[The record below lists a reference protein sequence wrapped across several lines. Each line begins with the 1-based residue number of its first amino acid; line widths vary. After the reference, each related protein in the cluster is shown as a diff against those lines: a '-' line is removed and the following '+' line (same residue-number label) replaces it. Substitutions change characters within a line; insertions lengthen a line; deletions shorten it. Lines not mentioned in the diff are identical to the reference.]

1 MFSCLC
7 VLRLEHQAG
16 LRLRVLIAIIQLV
29 AGFLLLVWGAD
40 RLVAGASATARNLG
54 VSPLVIGLTIIGFG
68 TSAPELVV
76 SAVATLKGNSGLA
89 IGNAI
94 GSNIANMGLVLGAT
108 ALIYPLRMES
118 HALKREYPMLLL
130 IMLVCFLLGLDG
142 VYSHLEG
149 WAFIIGL
156 LAVVIWI
163 IRIGLHRPLSDPLA
177 EEFDAEIPKDIP
189 TKVAIFWLTIGLIV
203 LPISSTILVD
213 GAITIARILHVT
225 DTVIGLTVVAVGT
238 SLPEFATAIT
248 AALHKEDDLAIGNI
262 IGSNI
267 FNLLG
272 VLGIAAI
279 ISPVNM
285 LPIILAR
292 DFPAMFLMTGALYL
306 MASDFRGPGRIGRR
320 SGSVLLSMFIGYI
333 IMVWMSSTEIGVS
346 LPG

>member
-1 MFSCLC
+1 MLT
-7 VLRLEHQAG
+7 
-16 LRLRVLIAIIQLV
+16 AIIQLV

-118 HALKREYPMLLL
+118 TALKREYPMLLL
-130 IMLVCFLLGLDG
+130 IMLVCFLMALNGI
-142 VYSHLEG
+142 YSSVEG
-149 WAFIIGL
+149 WAL
-156 LAVVIWI
+156 LASLLMVVIWI

-177 EEFDAEIPKDIP
+177 EEFDAEIPRDTP
-189 TKVAIFWLTIGLIV
+189 TKVAVFWLVVGLVV
-203 LPISSTILVD
+203 LPISSIFLVE
-213 GAITIARILHVT
+213 GAITVARYLHVS
-225 DTVIGLTVVAVGT
+225 DTVIGLTIVALGT
-238 SLPEFATAIT
+238 SLPELATAVT

-272 VLGIAAI
+272 VLGIAAVI
-279 ISPVNM
+279 RPVEL

-292 DFPAMFLMTGALYL
+292 DFPAMFLITGALYL

-320 SGSVLLSMFIGYI
+320 SGSVLLIMFAGYFI
-333 IMVWMSSTEIGVS
+333 LVWMSSGGIPLED

>member
-1 MFSCLC
+1 M
-7 VLRLEHQAG
+7 
-16 LRLRVLIAIIQLV
+16 LIAIIQLV

-76 SAVATLKGNSGLA
+76 SAVATLKGNAGLA
-89 IGNAI
+89 VGNAL

-118 HALKREYPMLLL
+118 TALKREYPMLLL
-130 IMLVCFLLGLDG
+130 IMLVCFLMALDG
-142 VYSHLEG
+142 TYSKLEG
-149 WAFIIGL
+149 WTLIIGL
-156 LAVVIWI
+156 FAVVIWI
-163 IRIGLHRPLSDPLA
+163 IRIGLYRPLSDPLA
-177 EEFDAEIPKDIP
+177 EEFDAEIPKDVP
-189 TKVAIFWLTIGLIV
+189 TRTAVFWLTVGLIV
-203 LPISSTILVD
+203 LPISSTFLVD
-213 GAITIARILHVT
+213 GAITIARFLHVT
-225 DTVIGLTVVAVGT
+225 DTVIGLTVVALGT
-238 SLPEFATAIT
+238 SLPELATAIT

-272 VLGIAAI
+272 VLGIAAVI
-279 ISPVNM
+279 QPFTL

-292 DFPAMFLMTGALYL
+292 DFPAMFLITGALFL

-320 SGSVLLSMFIGYI
+320 SGSALLAMYIGYI
-333 IMVWMSSTEIGVS
+333 IMVWMSSTRIQLN
-346 LPG
+346 LPV

>member
-1 MFSCLC
+1 M
-7 VLRLEHQAG
+7 
-16 LRLRVLIAIIQLV
+16 LIAVIQLV

-89 IGNAI
+89 VGNAI

-108 ALIYPLRMES
+108 ALIYPLRLES
-118 HALKREYPMLLL
+118 TALKREYPVLLL
-130 IMLVCFLLGLDG
+130 IMLTCFLMALDG
-142 VYSHLEG
+142 GYSRFEG
-149 WAFIIGL
+149 WTLIIGL
-156 LAVVIWI
+156 FGVVIWI

-177 EEFDAEIPKDIP
+177 EEFDAEIPKDTP
-189 TKVAIFWLTIGLIV
+189 TKVALFWLAVGLIV
-203 LPISSTILVD
+203 LPVSSTFLVD
-213 GAITIARILHVT
+213 GAITIARFLGVT
-225 DTVIGLTVVAVGT
+225 DTVIGLTIVALGT
-238 SLPEFATAIT
+238 SLPELATAIT

-272 VLGIAAI
+272 VLGIAAVI
-279 ISPVNM
+279 RPVEV

-292 DFPAMFLMTGALYL
+292 DFPAMFLITGALFL

-320 SGSVLLSMFIGYI
+320 SGSVLLTMFIGYF
-333 IMVWMSSTEIGVS
+333 IMVWMSSGHVKLLLS
-346 LPG
+346 G

>member
-1 MFSCLC
+1 MLTA
-7 VLRLEHQAG
+7 V
-16 LRLRVLIAIIQLV
+16 IQLA

-40 RLVAGASATARNLG
+40 RLVAGASAFARNMG
-54 VSPLVIGLTIIGFG
+54 VSPLIIGLTIIGFG

-89 IGNAI
+89 VGNAI

-108 ALIYPLRMES
+108 ALIFPLRMES
-118 HALKREYPMLLL
+118 TALKREYPMLLL
-130 IMLVCFLLGLDG
+130 IMLICFLMALNGH
-142 VYSHLEG
+142 YSRLEG
-149 WAFIIGL
+149 VILLSGL
-156 LAVVIWI
+156 LVVIVWI

-177 EEFDAEIPKDIP
+177 EEFDAEISKDTP
-189 TKVAIFWLTIGLIV
+189 TKTALFWLAVGLIV
-203 LPISSTILVD
+203 LPVSSIFLVD
-213 GAITIARILHVT
+213 GAITIARFLHVS
-225 DTVIGLTVVAVGT
+225 DTVIGLTIVALGT
-238 SLPEFATAIT
+238 SLPELATAIT

-279 ISPVNM
+279 LRPVEL

-292 DFPAMFLMTGALYL
+292 DFPAMFLVTGALYL

-320 SGSVLLSMFIGYI
+320 SGMILLSMFTGYF
-333 IMVWMSSTEIGVS
+333 IMVWMSSGDVVLH

>member
-1 MFSCLC
+1 M
-7 VLRLEHQAG
+7 
-16 LRLRVLIAIIQLV
+16 LIAVIQLV

-40 RLVAGASATARNLG
+40 RLVAGASATARNIG
-54 VSPLVIGLTIIGFG
+54 ISPMIIGLTVIGFG

-76 SAVATLKGNSGLA
+76 SAVATLKGNAGLA
-89 IGNAI
+89 VGNAI
-94 GSNIANMGLVLGAT
+94 GSNITNIGLVLGVT

-118 HALKREYPMLLL
+118 TVLKREYPVLLL
-130 IMLVCFLLGLDG
+130 IMLVCFLMALDG
-142 VYSHLEG
+142 SYSRLEG
-149 WAFIIGL
+149 WTLIATL

-163 IRIGLHRPLSDPLA
+163 IRIGLQRPLSDPLA
-177 EEFDAEIPKDIP
+177 EEFDAEIPRDVP
-189 TKVAIFWLTIGLIV
+189 TKVALFWLMVGLIV
-203 LPISSTILVD
+203 LPVSSIFLVE
-213 GAITIARILHVT
+213 GAITIARFLHVS
-225 DTVIGLTVVAVGT
+225 DTVIGLTIVALGT
-238 SLPEFATAIT
+238 SLPELATAIT

-279 ISPVNM
+279 IHPVEL

-292 DFPAMFLMTGALYL
+292 DFPAMFLITGALYL

-320 SGSVLLSMFIGYI
+320 SGSVLLTMFVGYF
-333 IMVWMSSTEIGVS
+333 IMVWLSTGNVNLL

>member
-1 MFSCLC
+1 M
-7 VLRLEHQAG
+7 
-16 LRLRVLIAIIQLV
+16 LIAIIQLV

-54 VSPLVIGLTIIGFG
+54 VSPLIIGLTIIGFG

-89 IGNAI
+89 VGNAI

-130 IMLVCFLLGLDG
+130 IMLVCFLMALDG
-142 VYSHLEG
+142 IYGRVEG
-149 WAFIIGL
+149 WLLLAGL
-156 LAVVIWI
+156 VAVVIWI

-189 TKVAIFWLTIGLIV
+189 TKVALFWLLVGLVV
-203 LPISSTILVD
+203 LPISSTFLVE
-213 GAITIARILHVT
+213 GATTIARILYVT
-225 DTVIGLTVVAVGT
+225 DTVIGLTVVAIGT
-238 SLPEFATAIT
+238 SLPELATAIT

-262 IGSNI
+262 IGSNM

-272 VLGIAAI
+272 VLGIAAAI
-279 ISPVNM
+279 RPVEL

-320 SGSVLLSMFIGYI
+320 SGTVLLLLFIGYVTL
-333 IMVWMSSTEIGVS
+333 VWLSSIRIGT
-346 LPG
+346 LPS

>member
-1 MFSCLC
+1 M
-7 VLRLEHQAG
+7 
-16 LRLRVLIAIIQLV
+16 LIAITQLI

-54 VSPLVIGLTIIGFG
+54 VSPLIIGLTIIGFG

-76 SAVATLKGNSGLA
+76 SAVATLRGNSGLA

-118 HALKREYPMLLL
+118 TALKREYPMLLL
-130 IMLVCFLLGLDG
+130 VMLVCFLMALNGL
-142 VYSHLEG
+142 YSQYEG
-149 WAFIIGL
+149 WALLAGL

-177 EEFDAEIPKDIP
+177 EEFDAEIPKDTP
-189 TKVAIFWLTIGLIV
+189 TKVAVFWLLVGLVV
-203 LPISSTILVD
+203 LPISSTFLVD
-213 GAITIARILHVT
+213 GAITIARHLHVS
-225 DTVIGLTVVAVGT
+225 DTVIGLTVVALGT
-238 SLPEFATAIT
+238 SLPELATAVT

-272 VLGIAAI
+272 VLGIAAVI
-279 ISPVNM
+279 QPVEL

-320 SGSVLLSMFIGYI
+320 SGSVLLIMFAFYFTL
-333 IMVWMSSTEIGVS
+333 VWMSSIDVPFT
-346 LPG
+346 LAN